1 MLRSELPQRCRRL
14 QAERASED
22 RQKKESIVLLRFL
35 GEAGIYLPD
44 RDAIKFTALSGGDA
58 LGCFVT
64 RSALEVIG
72 CTPSDRPEALIA
84 RFQQNRALM
93 ELAATVKYQRS
104 PAGSIIEL
112 EAGDFQD
119 LSQDLTR
126 RLTPSRPGK
135 TFDMEG

>member
-1 MLRSELPQRCRRL
+1 VRP
-14 QAERASED
+14 ASEG
-22 RQKKESIVLLRFL
+22 RQKKESKVLLRFL
-35 GEAGIYLPD
+35 GEAGIYFPE

-58 LGCFVT
+58 LDCFVT

-72 CTPSDRPEALIA
+72 CTTRDRTEALIA

-104 PAGSIIEL
+104 PAGSVIEL
-112 EAGDFQD
+112 EAGDLHG

>member
-1 MLRSELPQRCRRL
+1 
-14 QAERASED
+14 
-22 RQKKESIVLLRFL
+22 VLLRFL
-35 GEAGIYLPD
+35 GETGVYLPD

-58 LGCFVT
+58 LDCTVT

-72 CTPSDRPEALIA
+72 CGAGDRPEALVA
-84 RFQQNRALM
+84 RFQQNRALL
-93 ELAATVKYQRS
+93 ELAANVKYQRS
-104 PAGSIIEL
+104 PAGSVIEL
-112 EAGDFQD
+112 EAADLQD

>member
-1 MLRSELPQRCRRL
+1 LSARDLH
-14 QAERASED
+14 
-22 RQKKESIVLLRFL
+22 QKVSIVLLRFL
-35 GEAGIYLPD
+35 GEAGVYLPD
-44 RDAIKFTALSGGDA
+44 RDAVKFTALSGGDA
-58 LGCFVT
+58 LDCFVT

-72 CTPSDRPEALIA
+72 CTARDGTQALLA

-104 PAGSIIEL
+104 PAGSVIEL
-112 EAGDFQD
+112 EAGDLQD

>member
-1 MLRSELPQRCRRL
+1 VRGPGI
-14 QAERASED
+14 
-22 RQKKESIVLLRFL
+22 KKVSVVLLRFL

-58 LGCFVT
+58 LDCFVT

-72 CTPSDRPEALIA
+72 CTAGDGPQALIA
-84 RFQQNRALM
+84 RFQQNRALL
-93 ELAATVKYQRS
+93 ELAAAMKYQRS
-104 PAGSIIEL
+104 LAGSVIEL
-112 EAGDFQD
+112 EVGDLHD

-126 RLTPSRPGK
+126 RLTPSGPRK